1 MICDCNSVLQFSDG
15 TPLSTTD
22 FDAVVLRV
30 VTDCIAQVL
39 LVFFYFSVIS
49 LFVLLP
55 QLLVLCT
62 MII

>member
-30 VTDCIAQVL
+30 VTDCKL
-39 LVFFYFSVIS
+39 KFF
-49 LFVLLP
+49 
-55 QLLVLCT
+55 
-62 MII
+62 